1 MVMVDDK
8 KEMEHIAS
16 VLRQTKKALKD
27 SDSLLLQQLSDQTI
41 HSATIHQHTDF
52 ITIAVLIYALNKMVA
67 HRDKI
72 KIKRWDALM
81 LKLSNEIDNSLVEL
95 EKRDVEEFARHL
107 EHIRDLLIDF
117 SPSARQ
123 DIQEVLR
130 KAEVNKATK
139 IYEHGISLTKTAHL
153 LGITQWELVDYIGQK
168 SIFDNPLNAT
178 IEVKKRAKMAED
190 FFK

>member
-1 MVMVDDK
+1 
-8 KEMEHIAS
+8 
-16 VLRQTKKALKD
+16 
-27 SDSLLLQQLSDQTI
+27 
-41 HSATIHQHTDF
+41 
-52 ITIAVLIYALNKMVA
+52 
-67 HRDKI
+67 
-72 KIKRWDALM
+72 M